1 MDIRHT
7 ARPAA
12 MAVLLLALSACG
24 GNEGDAPPGDG
35 ELAAGVE
42 EEMGVPLDE
51 LVGDED
57 GGLDCPPDVREGLA
71 GPDMTGIR
79 LGMTL
84 DEALATARCNLG
96 EDAVVKTE
104 TRWLDSLDTYGVE
117 LDVQLFTV
125 QKGDHRACDF
135 AREWQEC
142 QGGEKWD
149 HVDEVVSVGTP
160 GAPGEETA
168 WVVWRT
174 QNFRPGQMPAAQAVL
189 DALVAKYGPPQRSE
203 AVDERRGYSAGR
215 RDLQWVL
222 DPGGQPMSEANPL
235 FHRCIGGVYAEPD
248 STRVSWTKGC
258 GLNISARVMLAG
270 DNPGLAMELH
280 TAMVDQTALFD
291 HVEAMKQSLAR
302 AGQARR
308 EAEVQAGGEADDV
321 RL

>member
-1 MDIRHT
+1 MDIRRIT
-7 ARPAA
+7 RPAIVA
-12 MAVLLLALSACG
+12 TLLLVLAACG
-24 GNEGDAPPGDG
+24 GNDDGASAGDG
-35 ELAAGVE
+35 EMAAGE

-51 LVGDED
+51 LVGDE
-57 GGLDCPPDVREGLA
+57 GQGLDCPPDVRKGLT
-71 GPDMTGIR
+71 GPDMTGVR

-84 DEALATARCNLG
+84 DEAMATVRCALG

-104 TRWLDSLDTYGVE
+104 TRWLDRLDTYGAE
-117 LDVQLFTV
+117 LGVQLFTV
-125 QKGDHRACDF
+125 QKGEHRACDF

-142 QGGEKWD
+142 EGGEKWD
-149 HVDEVVSVGTP
+149 HVDEIVSVGTP

-174 QNFRPGQMPAAQAVL
+174 QNFRAGQMPAAQAVL

-203 AVDERRGYSAGR
+203 AVDERYGYSAGR

-235 FHRCIGGVYAEPD
+235 FHRCVGGVYAD
-248 STRVSWTKGC
+248 ANSTRVSWTKGC
-258 GLNISARVMLAG
+258 GLNISARVVLAG

-280 TAMVDQTALFD
+280 TAMVDQTALFE
-291 HVEAMKQSLAR
+291 HVEAMKQSLAQ

-308 EAEVQAGGEADDV
+308 DAEVQAGGDADV

>member
-1 MDIRHT
+1 MPI
-7 ARPAA
+7 RPATRTA
-12 MAVLLLALSACG
+12 LAAALLLALAACG
-24 GNEGDAPPGDG
+24 GNDGDAPAGDG
-35 ELAAGVE
+35 ELAAGVD

-57 GGLDCPPDVREGLA
+57 GALDCPPDVRKDLT
-71 GPDMTGIR
+71 GPDMTGVQ
-79 LGMTL
+79 LGMSL
-84 DEALATARCNLG
+84 DEALATVRCNLG
-96 EDAVVKTE
+96 EDAAVTTE
-104 TRWLDSLDTYGVE
+104 NRWLDNLDTYGAE

-125 QKGDHRACDF
+125 KKGEHRPCDF

-142 QGGEKWD
+142 EGGEKWG
-149 HVDEVVSVGTP
+149 HVDEIVSVGTP
-160 GAPGEETA
+160 GAPGQETA

-174 QNFRPGQMPAAQAVL
+174 QNFPAGRMPAVQVVL

-222 DPGGQPMSEANPL
+222 DPNGQPMSEANPL
-235 FHRCIGGVYAEPD
+235 FHRCVGGVYAESG
-248 STRVSWTKGC
+248 STRVSWTRGC

-291 HVEAMKQSLAR
+291 HVEAMKQALAQ

-308 EAEVQAGGEADDV
+308 DAEVQAGSEAADV